1 MANTLNDLY
10 LKYVNKVGSVIEKD
24 RYFQYLFAMTQAGS
38 NVLHQTSKT
47 LHKVVDEEWLT
58 TIENSL
64 DSINKIIAN
73 PRRFVATSEQVVPVA
88 LAKKITADSVRHLSQ
103 NTQFIASN
111 EDGDIHPTKILNVTT
126 EDSYDLY
133 ENRFIY
139 HLIQRLVTFIDKR
152 TDLIFWS
159 TGDETM
165 NTLSIESQVDDAY
178 ETIEYRMEMR
188 IKNRQSFAENDSD
201 NMNVFMRIDRV
212 RRMVMSLRSSSFCSL
227 LAGCAKVR
235 SPIQRTNLL
244 MKDPDYRNCY
254 RLWQFL
260 ESYDSV
266 GYSIEELDTSLEF
279 DEEFLIQLQTNL
291 IANYTI
297 FKSILDEDKRN
308 LSEIPPKRR
317 RVIKPKFLKR
327 VEEHIVDDYNIE
339 DVEIRQVII
348 EEVTQAQ
355 LDAEAKLAEETA
367 RAEQAEKERDEA
379 DERTAEAYSRMQAAI
394 DQMTAAER
402 AAEDAEKARHEAEE
416 TMARTVRAS
425 RESIQEAEKARI
437 AAEKASEE
445 YLNERNDMDAE
456 RRMALE
462 AKKRAEEDT
471 ARMDEELST
480 AEKQMISE
488 RVAREKAQESERLA
502 LEGLNELRS
511 ALKKAEEEVEKFKK
525 IAEQSEAAREKAES
539 GEKQARQTAADAEK
553 NAAKEEKL
561 RLEAEQRAKESD
573 EAMRKAQQERSMA
586 EKLSSEARE
595 AAERARETAAD
606 AEKNA
611 AKEAKLRLEAEQRA
625 KESDE
630 AMRKAEAE
638 RSAAEKLCG
647 EAREAV
653 EQAKQETEKAKHE
666 TELAVARSKSDE
678 KALKEAQNIMMSAIK
693 TRDEEILARIS
704 AEENNA
710 DILRQLEEEKAAR
723 SAAEQKA
730 AENTLGRFLS
740 NTFGRGRGGR

>member
-10 LKYVNKVGSVIEKD
+10 LKYVNKVGATVEKD
-24 RYFQYLFAMTQAGS
+24 RYFQYLFAMTQAGN

-58 TIENSL
+58 TIEDSL

-111 EDGDIHPTKILNVTT
+111 EDGDVHPTRILNVTT

-165 NTLSIESQVDDAY
+165 NTLTMESDVDDAY

-212 RRMVMSLRSSSFCSL
+212 RRMVMSLRTSSFCSL

-254 RLWQFL
+254 KLWQFL
-260 ESYDSV
+260 ERYDSL
-266 GYSIEELDTSLEF
+266 GYTIEEQDRALEF

-291 IANYTI
+291 IANYAV
-297 FKSILDEDKRN
+297 FKSILEADKRD
-308 LSEIPPKRR
+308 LSEMPPKRR

-327 VEEHIVDDYNIE
+327 VEEQIVDDYNIE
-339 DVEIRQVII
+339 DVEIRKVII

-367 RAEQAEKERDEA
+367 RAEKAERERDEA
-379 DERTAEAYSRMQAAI
+379 EERTTEAYSRMQTAI
-394 DQMTAAER
+394 EQMTAAER
-402 AAEDAEKARHEAEE
+402 AAEDAAKARQDAEE

-437 AAEKASEE
+437 AAEKAAQE
-445 YLNERNDMDAE
+445 YLNEKNDMDAE

-462 AKKRAEEDT
+462 AKKRAEEDVV
-471 ARMDEELST
+471 RMEEEVST
-480 AEKQMISE
+480 VEKQIISE
-488 RVAREKAQESERLA
+488 RMARENAQEAERRVR
-502 LEGLNELRS
+502 EGLNELRD
-511 ALKKAEEEVEKFKK
+511 ALKKAEEEAARYKK
-525 IAEQSEAAREKAES
+525 QAEESEAARAKAEQE
-539 GEKQARQTAADAEK
+539 GKQARETAADAVKTAER
-553 NAAKEEKL
+553 EEKL

-573 EAMRKAQQERSMA
+573 EAMQKAEAERSKA
-586 EKLSSEARE
+586 EKLSSEAVQ
-595 AAERARETAAD
+595 AAERAKQDMEKAVAQSAAD
-606 AEKNA
+606 KTA
-611 AKEAKLRLEAEQRA
+611 LREAESIM
-625 KESDE
+625 KS
-630 AMRKAEAE
+630 AM
-638 RSAAEKLCG
+638 
-647 EAREAV
+647 
-653 EQAKQETEKAKHE
+653 
-666 TELAVARSKSDE
+666 KS
-678 KALKEAQNIMMSAIK
+678 
-693 TRDEEILARIS
+693 RDEEILARIR
-704 AEENNA
+704 AEEENA
-710 DILRQLEEEKAAR
+710 DVLHRLEEEKAAR
-723 SAAEQKA
+723 SAAEQRA
-730 AENTLGRFLS
+730 AENTLGKLIS
-740 NTFGRGRGGR
+740 NTFGRGRSGR